1 MNGIVGFAVALE
13 APGVAW
19 LASPDFDFAIT
30 LNGDLTPVELQSFVV
45 E

>member
-19 LASPDFDFAIT
+19 LASPDFDCAIT
-30 LNGDLTPVELQSFVV
+30 LNDDLTRVELQSFVV